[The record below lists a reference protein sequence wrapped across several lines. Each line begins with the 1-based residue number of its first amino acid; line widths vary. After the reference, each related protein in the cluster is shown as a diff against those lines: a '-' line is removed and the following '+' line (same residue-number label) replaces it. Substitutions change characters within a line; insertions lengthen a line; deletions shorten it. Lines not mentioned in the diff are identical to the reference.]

1 MPQQIIRGPQL
12 LVNDEDEIVRRKTTT
27 LQTNLFTSQAF
38 IFRTHTLKLFRIER
52 ARQFKPMI
60 AFINEF
66 VIELWMNAYIII
78 IGIGMY
84 VCLYI
89 YMCVCVCV
97 HMYLYIHTHT
107 HSHTHIYICSY
118 FIYICSYVHY
128 HTHTHTHT
136 HKAEDFANVPSKSI

>member
-1 MPQQIIRGPQL
+1 MWLCSSKHTHIYVDTYTYNPYIYMINYYML
-12 LVNDEDEIVRRKTTT
+12 LGGILAKSYVCVCVCVCVHVFNDEDEIVRRKTPT

-84 VCLYI
+84 V
-89 YMCVCVCV
+89 
-97 HMYLYIHTHT
+97 
-107 HSHTHIYICSY
+107 
-118 FIYICSYVHY
+118 
-128 HTHTHTHT
+128 
-136 HKAEDFANVPSKSI
+136 

>member
-1 MPQQIIRGPQL
+1 M
-12 LVNDEDEIVRRKTTT
+12 
-27 LQTNLFTSQAF
+27 NLFTSQAF
-38 IFRTHTLKLFRIER
+38 IFITHTLKLFRIKG

-84 VCLYI
+84 FCLYIYI

-107 HSHTHIYICSY
+107 WNFKLGALSLFSPNNVFPKYYHISSLDYLWRLNLTMFKRKKQIL
-118 FIYICSYVHY
+118 ITWV
-128 HTHTHTHT
+128 
-136 HKAEDFANVPSKSI
+136 